1 MKAKVPVDIA
11 LDMEEDL
18 PLNKGVENHL
28 FRIVQEAISNTL
40 RHAKATKMDIV
51 LQRRGDTVRLGIRD
65 NGIGFDTL
73 TQIKKQASYG
83 MTNMEERV
91 NELGGSLNIA
101 SAPGKGTRIEIRV
114 PLMAEGGQRYG
125 GQAMIR
131 VLLVDDHEM
140 VRIGLAAV
148 LGTEAGIEVVGEAGN
163 GNEGLRLAREY
174 SPDVVLMDLVMDGM
188 DGIETTR
195 RLMEEM
201 PECRVIVLTSF
212 LDDEKMYPVI
222 EAGAFSYLLKTSRAS
237 EIADAIRAAARG
249 QSVLESQVASKM
261 MNRFRRPQ
269 QVAAQPHEDLTER
282 EMEVLS

>member
-1 MKAKVPVDIA
+1 
-11 LDMEEDL
+11 
-18 PLNKGVENHL
+18 
-28 FRIVQEAISNTL
+28 
-40 RHAKATKMDIV
+40 
-51 LQRRGDTVRLGIRD
+51 
-65 NGIGFDTL
+65 
-73 TQIKKQASYG
+73 
-83 MTNMEERV
+83 
-91 NELGGSLNIA
+91 
-101 SAPGKGTRIEIRV
+101 
-114 PLMAEGGQRYG
+114 MAENSL
-125 GQAMIR
+125 IR

-148 LGTEAGIEVVGEAGN
+148 LGTEEGIEVVGEAGN
-163 GNEGLRLAREY
+163 GLEGLRLAREY

-195 RLMEEM
+195 RLLEEI

-261 MNRFRRPQ
+261 MNRFRRPP
-269 QVAAQPHEDLTER
+269 QVASQPHEDLTER
-282 EMEVLS
+282 EMEVLKLIALGKSNQEIADDLFIGIKTVKYHLTNLFGKLGVDDRTQAAIYAHRNGLAD

>member
-1 MKAKVPVDIA
+1 MA
-11 LDMEEDL
+11 DL
-18 PLNKGVENHL
+18 
-28 FRIVQEAISNTL
+28 
-40 RHAKATKMDIV
+40 
-51 LQRRGDTVRLGIRD
+51 
-65 NGIGFDTL
+65 
-73 TQIKKQASYG
+73 
-83 MTNMEERV
+83 
-91 NELGGSLNIA
+91 SL
-101 SAPGKGTRIEIRV
+101 
-114 PLMAEGGQRYG
+114 
-125 GQAMIR
+125 IR

-148 LGTEAGIEVVGEAGN
+148 LGTEEGIEVVGEAGN
-163 GNEGLRLAREY
+163 GHEGLRLARDY

-201 PECRVIVLTSF
+201 PEVRVIVLTSF

-261 MNRFRRPQ
+261 MNRFRRPLQ
-269 QVAAQPHEDLTER
+269 AVSQPHEDLTDR
-282 EMEVLS
+282 EMEVLKLIALGKSNQEIADDLFIGIKTVKYHLTNLFGKLSVEDRTQAAIYAHRNGLAD